1 MKITKE
7 QAIKHDRTGVEG
19 IYYQLPEVRGG
30 TTIAKAIFT
39 GEHGKRIIGETPRI
53 YYITKGAA
61 KFIINDKTIEATE
74 EDTILIPANATYNL
88 FPITKSV
95 EVLLFM
101 EFLDFDKLPK
111 K

>member
-1 MKITKE
+1 MKISKE
-7 QAIKHDRTGVEG
+7 QAIKHGRTGVEG
-19 IYYQLPEVRGG
+19 IYYQLPEIRGG

-39 GEHGKRIIGETPRI
+39 GEHGERTIGETPRI
-53 YYITKGAA
+53 YYITKGTAN
-61 KFIINDKTIEATE
+61 FIINGKTIEATE
-74 EDTILIPANATYNL
+74 EDTVLIPANATYNL
-88 FPITKSV
+88 FPVTEYV